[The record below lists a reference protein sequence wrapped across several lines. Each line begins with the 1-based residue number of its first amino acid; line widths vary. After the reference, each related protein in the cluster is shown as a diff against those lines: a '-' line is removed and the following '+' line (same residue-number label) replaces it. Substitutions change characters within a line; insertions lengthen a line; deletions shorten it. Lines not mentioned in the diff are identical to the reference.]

1 MPDLPKRRLLDQ
13 FGASPTF
20 IAEGCRLQGDL
31 ETRGPL
37 VLSGSLEGKGLIGG
51 AVSISVGARWHG
63 DVHAKSGVIA
73 GEVIG
78 NVTIEE
84 KLEIGATAVI
94 RGSIAARSLAI
105 ANGAVIDGD
114 IAVTGTQP
122 IVKFD
127 EKRSASGP

>member
-1 MPDLPKRRLLDQ
+1 MPEMPKRRLLDQ

-20 IAEGCRLQGDL
+20 IAEGCRLRGDL

-37 VLSGSLEGKGLIGG
+37 VLSGNLEGDGRIGG
-51 AVSISVGARWHG
+51 ALSISVGARWHG
-63 DVHAKSGVIA
+63 NVHAKAGVIA

-78 NVTIEE
+78 NVAIDE

-94 RGSIAARSLAI
+94 RGSIAAKTLAI

-114 IAVTGTQP
+114 IVVTGTQP
-122 IVKFD
+122 VVKFE
-127 EKRSASGP
+127 EKRGA

>member
-1 MPDLPKRRLLDQ
+1 MSDLPKRRLLDQ
-13 FGASPTF
+13 FGSSPTY
-20 IAEGCRLQGDL
+20 IAEGSRLQGDI

-37 VLSGSLEGKGLIGG
+37 VLSGTFEGNGRCAA

-63 DVHAKSGVIA
+63 DLHAKTGVIA

-78 NVTIEE
+78 NVTIDE

-94 RGSIAARSLAI
+94 RGSIAARTLAI

-114 IAVTGTQP
+114 IVVTGTQP
-122 IVKFD
+122 VVKFD
-127 EKRSASGP
+127 EKRSA

>member
-37 VLSGSLEGKGLIGG
+37 VLSGSLEGKGRIGG
-51 AVSISVGARWHG
+51 AISISVGAQWHG

-78 NVTIEE
+78 NVT
-84 KLEIGATAVI
+84 T
-94 RGSIAARSLAI
+94 SS
-105 ANGAVIDGD
+105 
-114 IAVTGTQP
+114 
-122 IVKFD
+122 
-127 EKRSASGP
+127 RSARLR